1 MQLSSPLT
9 SDKTDQL
16 RKYSNSI
23 FTEFEFLDLE
33 SIADVLGFKDIT
45 HVLDNSQLNTKNS
58 SFVFIIRNGLV

>member
-16 RKYSNSI
+16 RKYSSSI
-23 FTEFEFLDLE
+23 FIEFEFLDLE

>member
-16 RKYSNSI
+16 RKYSSSI
-23 FTEFEFLDLE
+23 FIEFEFLDLE

-45 HVLDNSQLNTKNS
+45 HVLDNSHLNTKNS